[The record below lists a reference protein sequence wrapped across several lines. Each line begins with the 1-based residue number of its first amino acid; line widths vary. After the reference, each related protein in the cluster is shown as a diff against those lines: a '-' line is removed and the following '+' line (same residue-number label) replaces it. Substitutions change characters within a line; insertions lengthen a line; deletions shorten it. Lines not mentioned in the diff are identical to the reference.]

1 MDPLIQTLVDAGF
14 IEYTEATTLWMML
27 SPADARAEAEAE
39 VMAAFAQGLTAQQQR
54 LLDLLRRTNFQPTQ
68 KQLSDFW
75 GWETRRFWSAV
86 SPTILDQVAQAATI
100 AAVTGGVDDWEA
112 VATEA
117 LNFAQSYY
125 LSTSTERLGSLPN
138 LNLTS
143 RTQFERQFSRW
154 LNGELPTQQGRNQY
168 GMLNGQGIED
178 LVIALEPTFG
188 PTRAERIAVTETTR
202 IFSLATEA
210 AESRNPDI
218 VGFRLQTSADE
229 IVCEICGPLHGQVRR
244 KGEQFQHPV
253 YGPMPDP
260 PLHPRCRCSITGETA
275 ISLEFPSDDRFTY
288 EV

>member
-39 VMAAFAQGLTAQQQR
+39 VMAAFAQGLTAQQAR

-86 SPTILDQVAQAATI
+86 SPTILDQVAQASTI
-100 AAVTGGVDDWEA
+100 AAVTGGGDDWEA

-125 LSTSTERLGSLPN
+125 LSTNTERLGSLPN

-154 LNGELPTQQGRNQY
+154 LNGELPTQQGRNRY
-168 GMLNGQGIED
+168 GMLNGEGIED
-178 LVIALEPTFG
+178 LIVALEPTFG

-202 IFSLATEA
+202 IFSLATET

-218 VGFRLQTSADE
+218 VGFRLLTSADDR
-229 IVCEICGPLHGQVRR
+229 VCKICGPLHRQVRR
-244 KGEQFQHPV
+244 KGELFVHPTL
-253 YGPMPDP
+253 GPIQGP
-260 PLHPRCRCSITGETA
+260 PFHTRCRCDILGETV
-275 ISLEFPSDDRFTY
+275 ISLEFDSDDRFVY
-288 EV
+288 VG